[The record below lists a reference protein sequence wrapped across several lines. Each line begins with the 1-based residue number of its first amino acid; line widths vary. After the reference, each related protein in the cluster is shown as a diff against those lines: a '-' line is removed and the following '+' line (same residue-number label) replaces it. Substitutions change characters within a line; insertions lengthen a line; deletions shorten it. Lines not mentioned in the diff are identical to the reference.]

1 MKSVINQYTD
11 SPPPGVLVAL
21 FLKVLCPNDVFIF
34 KKLNTVERMTKPPPN
49 IHLESIMIEKT
60 TLTCRHNLW
69 DIAKYVRLSKV

>member
-34 KKLNTVERMTKPPPN
+34 KKLNTVERMTKPPPTP
-49 IHLESIMIEKT
+49 IWKA
-60 TLTCRHNLW
+60 LW
-69 DIAKYVRLSKV
+69 LKIPHSNAGTISEILPSMLD